1 MKILLDTNI
10 LVHAYNKSSPHQKRA
25 SNIIK
30 QAMKGEIEAY
40 LTAQVIYEFFAVVT
54 NPKRVECP
62 MKLEEAADLCLDLW
76 ECREIAKV
84 NPTSITPKEVFKLV
98 KEIKL
103 AKGKIFDCIIAVTSK
118 ENNIDA
124 IYTENVDDFEKYS
137 FIKVINPLLSQKSG

>member
-30 QAMKGEIEAY
+30 QAMKGKIEAY

-62 MKLEEAADLCLDLW
+62 MNLEEAVDLCLDLW
-76 ECREIAKV
+76 ECREIEKL
-84 NPTSITPKEVFKLV
+84 NPTLLTPNEVFKLA
-98 KEIKL
+98 KEQKL
-103 AKGKIFDCIIAVTSK
+103 SKGRIFDCIIAVTAK
-118 ENNIDA
+118 ENKIDA
-124 IYTENVDDFEKYS
+124 IYTENIADFKKYD
-137 FIKVINPLLSQKSG
+137 FIKALNPFTMNR